1 MSDPNGQSDEVD
13 RLLEELVPEDLGRTP
28 EPSQWMI
35 ESVDDVTV
43 AAAARPEAGIVGPGV
58 VGPEAAV
65 AGPAADLPRSRRR
78 SGILF
83 AGLAGLAIGLA
94 AGAAFLFQALDSSD
108 DTAGAEITSQE
119 VGGESAN
126 AASDVAGTA
135 GTDTKAPADSRASL
149 NSNLELDP
157 KTGQPFHQE
166 LASFSREEIEA
177 LEYPHVV
184 LTVEGKLFFRGRT
197 GSQETAE
204 QAIASFESVVGQ
216 GNVTAEHTIEPGM
229 PFYEDTPVF
238 FDDFVFFDFNSTELN
253 PMYHPALDML
263 LATLQVDLASQ
274 IKVVAYADAAGSEDV
289 NLKISQQRADAV
301 VEYWLSKGAD
311 QSLFAQAAMGEEFA
325 SEDDDPDAAAF
336 QRRVEFTILPEE

>member
-28 EPSQWMI
+28 EPSQWTI
-35 ESVDDVTV
+35 ESVDDVIVTET
-43 AAAARPEAGIVGPGV
+43 ARPQTRTARPEPD
-58 VGPEAAV
+58 P
-65 AGPAADLPRSRRR
+65 PRARRR
-78 SGILF
+78 RGILL
-83 AGLAGLAIGLA
+83 AGLAGVAIGLA
-94 AGAAFLFQALDSSD
+94 AGGTFFLQAFSSDD
-108 DTAGAEITSQE
+108 DTAGSEITGQD
-119 VGGESAN
+119 VRGESTDTAL
-126 AASDVAGTA
+126 DVAETT
-135 GTDTKAPADSRASL
+135 GTDTDAPGGSRASL
-149 NSNLELDP
+149 SSNLELDP
-157 KTGQPFHQE
+157 RTGQPFHQE
-166 LASFSREEIEA
+166 LASLSREEIEA

-204 QAIASFESVVGQ
+204 HAIASFESVVGQ

-289 NLKISQQRADAV
+289 NLEISQQRADAV